1 MLKSQQLK
9 QAIFDVERVIAVRT
23 SMRKTFNDFVR
34 IKFLLFRILMFTTH
48 NIAHFVDLIMIYN
61 AGYQTCH
68 DHKY

>member
-1 MLKSQQLK
+1 
-9 QAIFDVERVIAVRT
+9 
-23 SMRKTFNDFVR
+23 MRKTFNDFVR

-61 AGYQTCH
+61 AGYQTRH